1 MSDLKKT
8 KFFTGRPYATIK
20 SVHDLK
26 VFKKD
31 KIVGDL
37 DNQRN
42 VVIQNF
48 IIKEWLSNNA

>member
-1 MSDLKKT
+1 VL
-8 KFFTGRPYATIK
+8 FTGQPYATIK
-20 SVHDLK
+20 SVYYLK

-42 VVIQNF
+42 GVTQNF
-48 IIKEWLSNNA
+48 NIKEWLSNNA

>member
-1 MSDLKKT
+1 VL
-8 KFFTGRPYATIK
+8 FTGRPYATIK
-20 SVHDLK
+20 SAQYLK

-42 VVIQNF
+42 VVTQNF
-48 IIKEWLSNNA
+48 NIKEWLSNNAWGL